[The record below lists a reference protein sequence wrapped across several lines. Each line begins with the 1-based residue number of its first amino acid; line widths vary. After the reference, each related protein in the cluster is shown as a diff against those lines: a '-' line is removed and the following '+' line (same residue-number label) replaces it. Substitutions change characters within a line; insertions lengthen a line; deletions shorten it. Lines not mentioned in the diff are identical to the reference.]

1 MRKHDTLELCSYC
14 QGGPK
19 IYESKNSLT
28 VDQVYN
34 TIRVM
39 NYPNYS
45 EPTCIYVRLNYCP
58 MCGLELR
65 HERVNN

>member
-28 VDQVYN
+28 VDQVYDA
-34 TIRVM
+34 IRVM
-39 NYPNYS
+39 NYPNCS
-45 EPTCIYVRLNYCP
+45 EATCIYVRMNYCP
-58 MCGLELR
+58 MCGMKFR
-65 HERVNN
+65 NRRADK